1 MHDGMTFNFD
11 STKCVHLPYLI
22 PVSLMTKIYGL
33 QQLLHSVFYII
44 VLFLLTAILQLK
56 ILHLHISYFVC

>member
-1 MHDGMTFNFD
+1 MHHAMTFNFG

-33 QQLLHSVFYII
+33 QQLIVVFC
-44 VLFLLTAILQLK
+44 
-56 ILHLHISYFVC
+56 ILHNCAISIDS